1 MSEHKGRVEI
11 IDFARGTAAF
21 LLVIVHSLWM
31 YGTVETQ
38 FDAALGSSIHVVGQM
53 TAAFL
58 ICMGFS
64 FVITRHSSI
73 SYGIKRALIILAA
86 GYILNTLKFIVPIS
100 VFGTM
105 PENFIEAY
113 GWSSPLDSSQ
123 LWYLFRT
130 GDILQFAGIAFLMIT
145 FVRHYI
151 QNKWTLL
158 VLALAAI
165 LFAEIVRGYRPGIT
179 GLDYM
184 ADLLWGDQWN
194 VYFPVFPWISN
205 ILVGMFMGKVFLER
219 DRDERAVYDMSLKL
233 GVGLMAVG
241 VPLVLYD
248 WDLFFRNF
256 FHTGVGGAIYLIG
269 INLFVYWCLSW
280 MVFKPLRNKPWFM
293 NGMVYLSKR
302 VTTIY
307 IIQWTLVCWLMG
319 IIGYQTLNS
328 GQLLMLFPF
337 MVAATLLL
345 DHLLKKVTDH
355 LTSRKPEVTPSETNK
370 AMPSH

>member
-1 MSEHKGRVEI
+1 MSEQNGRVHI
-11 IDFARGTAAF
+11 IDFARGTAAL
-21 LLVIVHSLWM
+21 LLVIVHALWM
-31 YGTVETQ
+31 YGSVETQ
-38 FDAALGSSIHVVGQM
+38 FHAPLGTAIHIVGQM

-58 ICMGFS
+58 LCMGFS

-73 SYGIKRALIILAA
+73 GYGIKRALMILAA
-86 GYILNTLKFIVPIS
+86 GYLLNTLKFIVPIS

-130 GDILQFAGIAFLMIT
+130 GDILQFAGIAFLIIT

-151 QNKWTLL
+151 SNKW
-158 VLALAAI
+158 VILALA
-165 LFAEIVRGYRPGIT
+165 LLSVLVAEVIRGYRPGIT
-179 GLDYM
+179 GLDYV

-205 ILVGMFMGKVFLER
+205 ILVGMFMGMVFLER
-219 DRDERAVYDMSLKL
+219 DKDEQAVYDMSLKL
-233 GVGLMAVG
+233 GVGLMAIG
-241 VPLVLYD
+241 VPLILYD

-256 FHTGVGGAIYLIG
+256 FHTGIGGAIYLIG
-269 INLFVYWCLSW
+269 INLFAFWCVSW
-280 MVFKPLRNKPWFM
+280 MIFKPLKSKAWFM
-293 NGMVYLSKR
+293 NSMVYLSQR

-337 MVAATLLL
+337 MIAATLLL
-345 DHLLKKVTDH
+345 DYLLKKLID
-355 LTSRKPEVTPSETNK
+355 SFSADKSDEQPRDSEK
-370 AMPSH
+370 VA